1 MNQKVDFTQFQTQD
15 KKVEISE
22 VSDVSEVSN
31 QYLQIESE
39 ILNLEEQVKRKKQE
53 LQQANDKIVALMTQ
67 RGVKEI
73 KTVDGDSV
81 SFKAFYKGSISKD
94 NQPEAFKWLEDNGHG
109 DLIKNIVSVKFGKGD
124 NSVAENLINELQQRQ
139 LYPDQKRKV
148 EPMTLNALIG
158 EQINKGNDIP
168 METFSVFVGNKVKI
182 KKGK

>member
-53 LQQANDKIVALMTQ
+53 LQQANDKIVELMTQ

-73 KTVDGDSV
+73 KTVEGDSV

-94 NQPEAFKWLEDNGHG
+94 NQPEAFQWLEDNGHG

-124 NSVAENLINELQQRQ
+124 NSIAENLINELQQRQ